1 MCLSLGAEAFVD
13 FKTCPDVA
21 AEVKR
26 ITGGGAHGVVVTGG
40 TASAY
45 ESAPQFLRKG
55 GVQVCVGP
63 PQVRR
68 TFAASQGSPRLTFD

>member
-45 ESAPQFLRKG
+45 SSAPHFLRKG
-55 GVQVCVGP
+55 GVQVCVGLP
-63 PQVRR
+63 PGG
-68 TFAASQGSPRLTFD
+68 FP